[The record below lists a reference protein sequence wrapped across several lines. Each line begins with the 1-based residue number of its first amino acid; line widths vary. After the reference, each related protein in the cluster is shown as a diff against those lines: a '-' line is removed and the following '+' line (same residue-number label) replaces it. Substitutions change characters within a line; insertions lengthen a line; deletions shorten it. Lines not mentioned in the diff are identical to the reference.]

1 MIDGPYLTLVA
12 ASRND
17 DHGGNTLYR
26 TQIFVDSFLEQCE
39 RHQLR
44 AELILVEWNP
54 PGDRAPLAEV
64 IRWDHQNPWVDC
76 RVVTVPYERHVF
88 IRFSRV
94 LPLFQMIAKNVGIRR
109 ARGEFILATNIDI
122 LFSDELMAL
131 VAQKAFRADRLYR
144 CDRFDVDS
152 TIPKDVSL
160 DEKLRFAWGNLI
172 RRNHRLAPL
181 DVMAPQIEGAPL
193 DVAIN
198 TALASGRFE
207 LETEGGFSTLVAKAN
222 VPPLWLHL
230 NACGDFTLLHR
241 DGWAK
246 IGGYAEFEMFS
257 LHLDSLG
264 VVTAHLSGFREAWLP
279 PPAVCFHIEHAL
291 GSGFTPENQAPMFE
305 RIERQGIGWLDFCVI
320 EPFLN
325 EMCEKR
331 EIEFNTEAWGLRD
344 IPLDET
350 VCTHERIEVRKVPEA
365 LQVDRYAP
373 VTAIRPEINADR
385 PFRVALKRLEAR
397 IHALDDERAQC
408 YVWIN
413 QTKERA
419 EAAEARALPA
429 EARAQAAEAQLER
442 LRVKNDQKRRLLDK
456 YRRLFG
462 WLEKL
467 PSFK

>member
-1 MIDGPYLTLVA
+1 M
-12 ASRND
+12 
-17 DHGGNTLYR
+17 
-26 TQIFVDSFLEQCE
+26 
-39 RHQLR
+39 
-44 AELILVEWNP
+44 
-54 PGDRAPLAEV
+54 
-64 IRWDHQNPWVDC
+64 
-76 RVVTVPYERHVF
+76 
-88 IRFSRV
+88 

-122 LFSDELMAL
+122 LFSNELMAL

-152 TIPKDVSL
+152 TIPKDVPL
-160 DEKLRFAWGNLI
+160 DEKLRFAWANLI

-181 DVMAPQIEGAPL
+181 DVIAPQIEGAPP

-198 TALASGRFE
+198 TGLASGHFE
-207 LETEGGFSTLVAKAN
+207 LETERTLSALVAKAD

-230 NACGDFTLLHR
+230 NACGDFTLMHR

-246 IGGYAEFEMFS
+246 IGGYAEFETFS

-291 GSGFTPENQAPMFE
+291 GSGLTPENQAPMFE
-305 RIERQGIGWLDFCVI
+305 RIERQGIGWLDFNVI
-320 EPFLN
+320 EPFLD
-325 EMCEKR
+325 EMREKR
-331 EIEFNTEAWGLRD
+331 LIEFNTDAWGLRD

-350 VCTHERIEVRKVPEA
+350 VCTRERIEVRKVPEA
-365 LQVDRYAP
+365 LQADRYAP

-397 IHALDDERAQC
+397 IHALRDEWEQEALKPLEARIHVLDDECTQC
-408 YVWIN
+408 YGWVHM
-413 QTKERA
+413 TKRRA
-419 EAAEARALPA
+419 EAAEAWAKGA

-442 LRVKNDQKRRLLDK
+442 LRVENEQKRRLLDK
-456 YRRLFG
+456 YRRFFG
-462 WLEKL
+462 WFEKL
-467 PSFK
+467 PSLK